1 MQTSQKKNFL
11 ISGSF
16 SFLVESVILDM
27 FKKKNKNMRLKGFTL
42 IELLIV
48 IAIIG
53 ILASIVLV
61 SLSSAREKAK
71 IAAFKATVHS
81 MQAKAIEVCDG
92 GAIDYTDVTG
102 SFETIP
108 PAVNAG
114 AIVDNVQTCAAG
126 GGTFSA
132 DIPSANLAVP
142 CTAVI
147 EETGITSFTGC

>member
-1 MQTSQKKNFL
+1 MLK
-11 ISGSF
+11 
-16 SFLVESVILDM
+16 
-27 FKKKNKNMRLKGFTL
+27 KGFTL

-71 IAAFKATVHS
+71 AAAFKATVHS
-81 MQAKAIEVCDG
+81 MQTKALEVCDNG
-92 GAIDYTDVTG
+92 TIDYTDVTG
-102 SFETIP
+102 SFGTIP
-108 PAVNAG
+108 VDIDAAG
-114 AIVDNVQTCAAG
+114 IVDVGQDCGPAA
-126 GGTFSA
+126 TNIFEASV
-132 DIPSANLAVP
+132 PSANLAVV